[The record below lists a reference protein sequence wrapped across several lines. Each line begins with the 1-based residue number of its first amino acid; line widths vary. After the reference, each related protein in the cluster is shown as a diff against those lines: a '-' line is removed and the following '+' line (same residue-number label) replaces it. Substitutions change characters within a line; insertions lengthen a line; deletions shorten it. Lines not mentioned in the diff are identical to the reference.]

1 MKYSHS
7 IFLAAL
13 LAALVSGWC
22 SSKQSGGLPQPSP
35 LANQGAPQRLKVE
48 TEKEVTFY
56 PTYAFKDAQGWNI
69 NLRGLV
75 HKDEPLANR
84 GLEVFSKC
92 TEAEKNNFRART
104 ADLLDDEKNNEE
116 VFIKFDSDPEDKPY
130 KSPRGGADGIVK
142 LSFVL
147 SDDQATRLLAQQNSS
162 NGWLTYRAV
171 SREHT
176 GLGRVRLIQPDP
188 NGVSL
193 VSDIDDTIKITE
205 VPAGRNIVLRNT
217 FCLDFK
223 PVLEPDMAAKYKELG
238 DIPIHYVSG
247 GPEQLF
253 GPLYD
258 YLITGDGR
266 FPEGTI
272 HLKWFPKPKSRE
284 AIENFINA
292 VDSSLNVTYKHK
304 LDTITTLMDKFPDRK
319 FILVGDSGEIDPEV
333 YNEVRTKRPA
343 QVKEIWIRD
352 VINDNALNAFR
363 VAGITIIPVNP
374 PVCVDKKHFDHL
386 SEKIKEKYP
395 TQTYR
400 RNTTPPCG
408 P

>member
-1 MKYSHS
+1 MKHTH
-7 IFLAAL
+7 LLLLTTL
-13 LAALVSGWC
+13 LAAILSGWC
-22 SSKQSGGLPQPSP
+22 GPRQKDGSVLPSFVK
-35 LANQGAPQRLKVE
+35 QGAPERLKVV

-56 PTYAFKDAQGWNI
+56 PTYSYKDAQGWNI

-75 HKDEPLANR
+75 HKDQPLANHA
-84 GLEVFSKC
+84 LAAFSKC
-92 TEAEKNNFRART
+92 NEGEETTFRARSG
-104 ADLLDDEKNNEE
+104 DLLDDAKTFEE

-130 KSPRGGADGIVK
+130 KSPRSKSDGIVNLK
-142 LSFVL
+142 LVL
-147 SDDQATRLLAQQNSS
+147 SDEQATRLLDQQNSS

-188 NGVSL
+188 NGISL
-193 VSDIDDTIKITE
+193 VSDIDDTIKITQ
-205 VPAGRNIVLRNT
+205 VPAGRDIVLRNT

-223 PVLEPDMAAKYKELG
+223 PVLEPDMAARYKELG

-258 YLITGDGR
+258 YLIAGDGR
-266 FPEGTI
+266 FPEGTV
-272 HLKWFPKPKSRE
+272 HLKFFPTTAFSLETSRNL
-284 AIENFINA
+284 IEFIR
-292 VDSSLNVTYKHK
+292 SSLEVTYDHK
-304 LDTITTLMDKFPDRK
+304 LDTIETLMDKYPDRK

-333 YNEVRTKRPA
+333 YNEVRKRRPA

-352 VINDNALNAFR
+352 VINDNVVNPFR
-363 VAGITIIPVNP
+363 LIGMTVIPVNP
-374 PVCVDKKHFDHL
+374 PVCMDDKHFDHL
-386 SEKIKEKYP
+386 TKKFKKTYP
-395 TQTYR
+395 NKTYQ

-408 P
+408 Q

>member
-1 MKYSHS
+1 MRTLRLGAFNK
-7 IFLAAL
+7 
-13 LAALVSGWC
+13 C
-22 SSKQSGGLPQPSP
+22 S
-35 LANQGAPQRLKVE
+35 
-48 TEKEVTFY
+48 
-56 PTYAFKDAQGWNI
+56 
-69 NLRGLV
+69 
-75 HKDEPLANR
+75 
-84 GLEVFSKC
+84 
-92 TEAEKNNFRART
+92 EAEKANFRTRS
-104 ADLLDDEKNNEE
+104 ADLLDDEKDNEE

-130 KSPRGGADGIVK
+130 KSPRGGSDGIVK

-147 SDDQATRLLAQQNSS
+147 SDEQATRLLAQQNSS

-188 NGVSL
+188 NGISL
-193 VSDIDDTIKITE
+193 VSDIDDTIKITQ
-205 VPAGRNIVLRNT
+205 VPAGRDIVLRNT

-223 PVLEPDMAAKYKELG
+223 SVLDPDMAAKYNALG

-272 HLKWFPKPKSRE
+272 HLKHFPKPKSRE
-284 AIENFINA
+284 AIENLINA
-292 VDSSLNVTYKHK
+292 IHSSLDVTYDHK
-304 LDTITTLMDKFPDRK
+304 RDTITALMDKFPDRK

-333 YNEVRTKRPA
+333 YNEIRKRRPA
-343 QVKEIWIRD
+343 QVKEVWIRD
-352 VINDNALNAFR
+352 VINDNALNPFR
-363 VAGITIIPVNP
+363 LEGMTVIPVNP
-374 PVCVDKKHFDHL
+374 PVCVAKKHFDHL
-386 SEKIKEKYP
+386 DEKMKEKYP

-400 RNTTPPCG
+400 RNTSPPCG
-408 P
+408 Q